1 MSELTMIR
9 TDCESEFDRVYRDAQ
24 FFATLYE
31 QNREMENFVN
41 ESLIKASGNKRAINE
56 MYIINEAAAGDKIK
70 AFFEKIKNFFKKIFD
85 KLGASMNAL
94 FGEQKKYIEKYQY
107 IITKCKYQAGD
118 VNDVYDHFKGLSRIL
133 DVVDNAESAI
143 LSTNIDK
150 YCKAS
155 DKGGVNDPS
164 KFIDTSIFAS
174 ADNINNFELDKLPVV
189 KPEEQRAKAFEDFT
203 KAGYWANIQDGFTKE
218 TDANGNVDINE
229 SFRAYFNGSKDTVS
243 WSVDEIENNMQSI
256 INTVYA
262 GQSYLNK
269 LERIVTTVQKKM
281 DEISKSMDDYYKAQ
295 KDKILTATKNTNNT
309 SDDKNNE
316 ALNQAKQD
324 AKNVEDAAEQGNK
337 NAKKIETDSKNT
349 EPKNTN
355 DQRDVDNYEPA
366 VEESTKYRLG
376 RNGRIFSEA
385 NLVNNSSNNSDQPK
399 GAPVAGGGVPQVN
412 AASKA
417 NENISKQTVNKQQA
431 QDVKVSGVTDGN
443 KDTTSKKAEE
453 MLNKDINNRQAE
465 VNADIMISTSIANN
479 LFNAFKLTN
488 KDFFSILQFHV
499 QWYLSNPGAEK
510 QSENILSRTHSL
522 DMNATTTPVSKGNTN
537 NATPAKTQPDATNT
551 YKEKNKQ

>member
-24 FFATLYE
+24 FFATLME

-56 MYIINEAAAGDKIK
+56 MYIIHEAAAGDKIK

-94 FGEQKKYIEKYQY
+94 FAEQKKYIEKYQY

-155 DKGGVNDPS
+155 DKGGVKDES
-164 KFIDTSIFAS
+164 KFIDTSNFAS
-174 ADNINNFELDKLPVV
+174 ADAIEKFELDKIPVV

-203 KAGYWANIQDGFTKE
+203 KTGYWASIQDGFTKE
-218 TDANGNVDINE
+218 TDANGNVDANE

-243 WSVDEIENNMQSI
+243 WSTDEIENNMQSI

-269 LERIVTTVQKKM
+269 LERIVSTVQKKM
-281 DEISKSMDDYYKAQ
+281 DEISKNMEDYYKAQ
-295 KDKILTATKNTNNT
+295 KDKILTATKNTNT
-309 SDDKNNE
+309 SDNKTEDNDAVE
-316 ALNQAKQD
+316 QAKKDAEKVNDAAKQGHED
-324 AKNVEDAAEQGNK
+324 AKKLASDPKTTNNQSDEDNF
-337 NAKKIETDSKNT
+337 T
-349 EPKNTN
+349 
-355 DQRDVDNYEPA
+355 PA
-366 VEESTKYRLG
+366 VDTSATKYRLG
-376 RNGRIFSEA
+376 RNDMVLSEGPTLA
-385 NLVNNSSNNSDQPK
+385 TNSSSSNSDQPK
-399 GAPVAGGGVPQVN
+399 GATVAGGGVQQVN

-417 NENISKQTVNKQQA
+417 NENISKQSVNRQQA
-431 QDVKVSGVTDGN
+431 QDIKVSGVTDDN
-443 KDTTSKKAEE
+443 KDSISKKAEE

-465 VNADIMISTSIANN
+465 VNADIMISTSITNN

-510 QSENILSRTHSL
+510 QSENILTRTHSL
-522 DMNATTTPVSKGNTN
+522 DMNATTAPVSKKSNTDN
-537 NATPAKTQPDATNT
+537 TPTQNPQP
-551 YKEKNKQ
+551 KNPS

>member
-24 FFATLYE
+24 FFATLME
-31 QNREMENFVN
+31 QNKEMENFVN

-56 MYIINEAAAGDKIK
+56 MYIIHEAAAGDKIK

-94 FGEQKKYIEKYQY
+94 FAEQKKYIEKYQY

-155 DKGGVNDPS
+155 DKGGVKDES
-164 KFIDTSIFAS
+164 KFIDTSNFAS
-174 ADNINNFELDKLPVV
+174 ADAIENFELDKIPVV

-203 KAGYWANIQDGFTKE
+203 KTGYWASIQDGFTKE
-218 TDANGNVDINE
+218 TDANGNVDANE

-243 WSVDEIENNMQSI
+243 WSTDEIENNMQSI

-309 SDDKNNE
+309 SDDSKGNDAVE
-316 ALNQAKQD
+316 QAKQD
-324 AKNVEDAAEQGNK
+324 GDKVEDAAKKGEEA
-337 NAKKIETDSKNT
+337 AKKAADTKSTDDDYEDIT
-349 EPKNTN
+349 IA
-355 DQRDVDNYEPA
+355 VDN
-366 VEESTKYRLG
+366 STEYRLG
-376 RNGRIFSEA
+376 RNDMVLSEGPTLA
-385 NLVNNSSNNSDQPK
+385 TNSSSSNSDQPK
-399 GAPVAGGGVPQVN
+399 GATVAGGGVPQVN

-431 QDVKVSGVTDGN
+431 QDVKVSGVTDDN
-443 KDTTSKKAEE
+443 KDSISKKAEE

-465 VNADIMISTSIANN
+465 VNADIMISTSITNN

-510 QSENILSRTHSL
+510 QSENILTRTHSL
-522 DMNATTTPVSKGNTN
+522 DMNATTTPVSKKGNTN
-537 NATPAKTQPDATNT
+537 NAAQPASDGENA
-551 YKEKNKQ
+551 EK